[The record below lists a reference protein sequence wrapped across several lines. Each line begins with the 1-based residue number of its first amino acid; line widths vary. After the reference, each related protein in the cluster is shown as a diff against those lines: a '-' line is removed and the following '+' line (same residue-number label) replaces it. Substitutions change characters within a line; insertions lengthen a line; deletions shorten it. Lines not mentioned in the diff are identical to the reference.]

1 MLAVHHLAL
10 CILVLAAVATAQQP
24 NSADARL
31 LLNGMGT
38 NGPWPVA
45 AGLAHTGAL
54 GTVQLTSAAATTPV
68 PFALAFGHLAVGHM
82 SFGAQ
87 SLDLDTSACGFSVV
101 MNGFDPGHPFQSWSW
116 LATQFQVTVWFPN
129 AFGGPAAMQA
139 CVAVPTAPQGF
150 VLTAAADLFSGGP
163 VLGAVGPN
171 AGTAGGGMQVVLSG
185 TNFQCDPPVVLF
197 GTTPAVAVQVLSD
210 QLITCITPV
219 LPVGVHAI
227 SLTQAHGSSVLPA
240 AFTAQPGNPL
250 FTTTEDFN
258 DQLGRDS
265 SFVPVFVA
273 AGWNSA
279 AQPGV
284 LAGAPLSGS
293 ALASFNGNPAGLGT
307 RIQVA
312 VEPLPAWSGG
322 VFSPFDTPTNNLG
335 AGTNP
340 NGGSRT
346 MHLYEAVDLGMPRA
360 SLELV
365 EWGPYANAV
374 FGAVYPGF
382 QMWCGQTTRSAPIA
396 PPYLQ
401 IGLNAVFQANYDQA
415 THQAPDPAHVNPST
429 NALGGVKVLS
439 LQPYTTSTV
448 LAPFFPFP
456 VLSPCFDYLGSGAGA
471 GALIIEQIAAPNA
484 VTVLNLN
491 RLHAANFTPLRRIIA
506 GPANNIAAFGG
517 LEVYHQRF
525 TFVGLEASARSV
537 FKDCG
542 VPAIQSA
549 QYLACVVTPPLAS
562 QPAGSAT
569 KLEFEGAT
577 AIVGPNQALGATTGW
592 MTYAQGNAPAVSI
605 DPLVLSNPVI
615 SAPQLSGRRFY
626 RFRCTLRANNLTN
639 QVPSID
645 RIDMLASW

>member
-1 MLAVHHLAL
+1 MLAVHRLVL

-45 AGLAHTGAL
+45 AWLAHTGAL

-68 PFALAFGHLAVGHM
+68 PFALAFGHLAAGHM

-150 VLTAAADLFSGGP
+150 VLTAAADLFNGGP

-185 TNFQCDPPVVLF
+185 TNFQCDPATVLF
-197 GTTPAVAVQVLSD
+197 GTTPATNVQ
-210 QLITCITPV
+210 
-219 LPVGVHAI
+219 
-227 SLTQAHGSSVLPA
+227 
-240 AFTAQPGNPL
+240 
-250 FTTTEDFN
+250 
-258 DQLGRDS
+258 
-265 SFVPVFVA
+265 
-273 AGWNSA
+273 
-279 AQPGV
+279 
-284 LAGAPLSGS
+284 
-293 ALASFNGNPAGLGT
+293 
-307 RIQVA
+307 
-312 VEPLPAWSGG
+312 
-322 VFSPFDTPTNNLG
+322 
-335 AGTNP
+335 
-340 NGGSRT
+340 
-346 MHLYEAVDLGMPRA
+346 
-360 SLELV
+360 
-365 EWGPYANAV
+365 
-374 FGAVYPGF
+374 
-382 QMWCGQTTRSAPIA
+382 
-396 PPYLQ
+396 
-401 IGLNAVFQANYDQA
+401 
-415 THQAPDPAHVNPST
+415 
-429 NALGGVKVLS
+429 
-439 LQPYTTSTV
+439 
-448 LAPFFPFP
+448 

-484 VTVLNLN
+484 VTALNLN

-562 QPAGSAT
+562 QPACSAT

-592 MTYAQGNAPAVSI
+592 MTYAQGNALAVSI